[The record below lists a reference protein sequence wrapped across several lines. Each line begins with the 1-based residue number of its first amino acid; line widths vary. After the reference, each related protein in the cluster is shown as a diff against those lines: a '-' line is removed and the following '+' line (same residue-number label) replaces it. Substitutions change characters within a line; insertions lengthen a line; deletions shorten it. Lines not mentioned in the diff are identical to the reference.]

1 MSFSKQKVLITD
13 DIVQL
18 MIDSFKYL
26 ADPNEKFDLPLT
38 FEWPEKNLS
47 IIIDNLT
54 QEPPLG
60 LE

>member
-1 MSFSKQKVLITD
+1 
-13 DIVQL
+13 
-18 MIDSFKYL
+18 MIDRFKYL

-54 QEPPLG
+54 QESPLVI
-60 LE
+60 E

>member
-1 MSFSKQKVLITD
+1 
-13 DIVQL
+13 
-18 MIDSFKYL
+18 MIESFKYL
-26 ADPNEKFDLPLT
+26 ADENEKFDLPLT

-54 QEPPLG
+54 QEPIG